1 MAGFLSSLITD
12 FQVQMERHRNRPFL
26 RGAMG
31 ACALVASADGAVSFS
46 ERVRIDQIVET
57 LEALKV
63 FDPHEAVD
71 LFNEFTDAILEDPKS
86 GRAKALEAIQSVAD
100 NPETAQLLIRICI
113 AVSEAKSERLLVD
126 QIEIVMLCSVLGVD
140 PKEFGL
146 YADEKQ

>member
-31 ACALVASADGAVSFS
+31 ACALVASADGTVSFS

-86 GRAKALEAIQSVAD
+86 GRAKALEAIQSVGD
-100 NPETAQLLIRICI
+100 NPETAQLLIRICV

-126 QIEIVMLCSVLGVD
+126 QVEIVMLCTVLGVD

-146 YADEKQ
+146 YADEQ

>member
-1 MAGFLSSLITD
+1 M
-12 FQVQMERHRNRPFL
+12 
-26 RGAMG
+26 
-31 ACALVASADGAVSFS
+31 VASADGAVSFS

-126 QIEIVMLCSVLGVD
+126 QIEIVMLCSALGVD

-146 YADEKQ
+146 YADEQQ

>member
-126 QIEIVMLCSVLGVD
+126 QIEIVMLCTELGVD

-146 YADEKQ
+146 YADEQQ

>member
-31 ACALVASADGAVSFS
+31 ACSLVASADGAVSFS

-126 QIEIVMLCSVLGVD
+126 QIEIVMLCSALGID

-146 YADEKQ
+146 YSDEQQ

>member
-86 GRAKALEAIQSVAD
+86 GRAKALEAIQSVGD

-113 AVSEAKSERLLVD
+113 AVSEAKSEKLLVD
-126 QIEIVMLCSVLGVD
+126 QIEIVMLCGVLGVD
-140 PKEFGL
+140 SKEFGL
-146 YADEKQ
+146 YADEQ

>member
-126 QIEIVMLCSVLGVD
+126 QIEIVMLCGVLGVD
-140 PKEFGL
+140 SKEFGL
-146 YADEKQ
+146 YADEQ

>member
-113 AVSEAKSERLLVD
+113 AVSEAKSEKLLVD
-126 QIEIVMLCSVLGVD
+126 QIEIVMLCGVLGVD
-140 PKEFGL
+140 SKEFGL
-146 YADEKQ
+146 YADEQ